1 MNTPQFKTI
10 LVLANSLKKGGRC
23 VAGVEAT
30 NVGGNTYALGQ
41 WIRPIDSE
49 EDEGT
54 IPSYRTLLDGR
65 YIKPLDLVTV
75 PFLESANDPY
85 HPEDIKIDG
94 SKRWRLVGHMD
105 AKDVFSHLAD
115 ETGDLWGPASA
126 YSRKV
131 KPTHGIKTLRLIK
144 PAGKCHVS
152 AFREDTPWGPKNRR
166 FLYVTCNGKQHEFSI
181 DDPDFS
187 RRHSLSPT
195 AVGDKTVKIHLD
207 PEKTVIVAS
216 LTRPYVKDGMQ
227 YKIAAA
233 IFEL

>member
-1 MNTPQFKTI
+1 MNAPQFKII

-23 VAGVEAT
+23 VAGVEAAS
-30 NVGGNTYALGQ
+30 VGGNQYALGQ
-41 WIRPIDSE
+41 WIRPVDPE
-49 EDEGT
+49 QDEGT

-85 HPEDIKIDG
+85 HPEDVKIDG

-105 AKDVFSHLAD
+105 AKDVFAHLPD

-131 KPTHGIKTLRLIK
+131 QPTHGIKTLRIIK
-144 PAGKCHVS
+144 PTGKCRATAYS
-152 AFREDTPWGPKNRR
+152 EDTPWGVKHRR
-166 FLYVTCNGKQHEFSI
+166 LLYVTCDGRRHQFSI
-181 DDPDFS
+181 DDPCFS
-187 RRHSLSPT
+187 RRHNLSPT
-195 AVGDKTVKIHLD
+195 SVGNKVVEIDLD
-207 PEKTVIVAS
+207 PERTVIVAS
-216 LTRPYVKDGMQ
+216 LTRPFEKDGMQ